1 MSKQQIAAEGVIA
14 PARFELKA
22 RVVAVGYRTYR
33 EFAEKLEIDPTR
45 LSRVLNGHEFPS
57 RTVQKRLA
65 RELGI
70 TLKDLRAML

>member
-1 MSKQQIAAEGVIA
+1 MSTQQTAGEGVIA

-22 RVVAVGYRTYR
+22 RVVAAGYRTYR

-57 RTVQKRLA
+57 RAVQRRLA

-70 TLKDLRAML
+70 TLRELRALL

>member
-1 MSKQQIAAEGVIA
+1 MSTQQTAGEGIMA
-14 PARFELKA
+14 PARFELKS
-22 RVVAVGYRTYR
+22 RVVAAGYRTYR

-65 RELGI
+65 DELGI